1 MKRRTRTLL
10 LACITILLCISLV
23 AGGTYALFSDNVKLT
38 THLQAGDLDITLK
51 RIKLVSYELDP
62 NSGYVVKNPEN
73 KEEVDFSNETTK
85 NVFDISDSTL
95 IIPGSSYEATMQI
108 TNNSDVA
115 FGYWLEIIL
124 SDDSDVELASQ
135 LKVKVVTN
143 SKTIEKSLENLE
155 IGSETNNIGVL
166 AKSSISEFI
175 ITVTFDQE
183 IDNNP
188 AMNQKVN
195 FDLVVHAV
203 QVVNNN

>member
-1 MKRRTRTLL
+1 MMMG
-10 LACITILLCISLV
+10 I
-23 AGGTYALFSDNVKLT
+23 
-38 THLQAGDLDITLK
+38 ITLK

-95 IIPGSSYEATMQI
+95 IVPGSSYEATMQI